1 MLLQFTWSSTPIC
14 MQLQN
19 ICWLGVIN
27 DKHALVEN
35 ACIADNKC
43 TEAKECDHMRLTAT
57 TNYTSRMLYERYM
70 YA

>member
-19 ICWLGVIN
+19 IYCLGVIN
-27 DKHALVEN
+27 DKHAPVEN
-35 ACIADNKC
+35 ACIANNKC
-43 TEAKECDHMRLTAT
+43 TKAKECDHMRLTAT
-57 TNYTSRMLYERYM
+57 IDYNPRKLYEKCK